1 MSSTNFE
8 SSHAPSI
15 GTFGWMAATD
25 TEPLSSVDG
34 LSDSPYNTDTT
45 AITPAAVSTTMPVAL
60 RRTHS
65 LAAQINGAGNIIQL
79 PKRFTVMA
87 NTHANRPVNIP
98 SVAEKISRIR

>member
-45 AITPAAVSTTMPVAL
+45 AITPAAVSTTMPRL
-60 RRTHS
+60 RSRYTS
-65 LAAQINGAGNIIQL
+65 ENTSAVLAATMIALTRYTPPSRATWITAGWN
-79 PKRFTVMA
+79 A
-87 NTHANRPVNIP
+87 C
-98 SVAEKISRIR
+98 E